1 MNNPRLVDM
10 DRFQRQVGNLPTF
23 RKAALLFVGLLPSWK
38 GKVSEAVSGQDW
50 RGLGDYVHQ
59 MKGCCGMLCAFMP
72 AEQLAE
78 IECFLAKGELDTARK
93 SVHSIIQLLGKLDE
107 ELKSVW
113 LEDA

>member
-1 MNNPRLVDM
+1 
-10 DRFQRQVGNLPTF
+10 
-23 RKAALLFVGLLPSWK
+23 
-38 GKVSEAVSGQDW
+38 
-50 RGLGDYVHQ
+50 
-59 MKGCCGMLCAFMP
+59 MLCAFMP

-78 IECFLAKGELDTARK
+78 IECFLAKGELDNARK